1 LRRWKEEGRVRY
13 IGITHYVSS
22 AFDSLERIMLAE
34 PLDFV
39 QLPYS
44 ARMREAERRL
54 LPLAADRGIAVI
66 VNRPLEEGA
75 LLRLLSGRPLPP
87 VAAEVGAE
95 SWSELL
101 LRFVVSHPAVTCA
114 IPATSRLAHLTANMR
129 AGSEPLLTETQR
141 QAVID
146 AVA

>member
-1 LRRWKEEGRVRY
+1 
-13 IGITHYVSS
+13 
-22 AFDSLERIMLAE
+22 
-34 PLDFV
+34 
-39 QLPYS
+39 
-44 ARMREAERRL
+44 
-54 LPLAADRGIAVI
+54 
-66 VNRPLEEGA
+66 
-75 LLRLLSGRPLPP
+75 
-87 VAAEVGAE
+87 VGAE